1 MKEVYRLN
9 DQGERELALR
19 YDLTIPF
26 AKVVGMNP
34 ERRLPF
40 KRYEIGK
47 VFRDGPIKTGRLRE
61 FVQCDVDIVGV
72 QSVIAEAELMT
83 MAIDAFRK
91 LNLNVCIQYNN
102 RKLLTGLLNTL
113 AVNEQQINDVIL
125 AIDKLD
131 KIGLKGVEGDLEARN
146 LDKATIKQLI
156 ELLASIQNKS
166 LTFISERFPSPLV
179 QEGVIELQELE
190 RYLKAINID
199 SKVRFNPF
207 LARGLNI
214 YTGTIY
220 EVFLSDGSI
229 TSSIGSGGRYDQII
243 GNFLSNDKAYPT
255 VGISFGLDVIYTA
268 MSIGPKGVLQAQP
281 SVDVYIIPLA
291 TDEECLKLARLLRQ
305 EGIRVD
311 MDLTRRKL
319 KKSLNYA
326 NKENI
331 PFVLILGENELK
343 DGVVILKNM
352 KDGCEQNIPLHEV
365 ASSIKTIYN

>member
-1 MKEVYRLN
+1 
-9 DQGERELALR
+9 
-19 YDLTIPF
+19 
-26 AKVVGMNP
+26 MN
-34 ERRLPF
+34 
-40 KRYEIGK
+40 
-47 VFRDGPIKTGRLRE
+47 
-61 FVQCDVDIVGV
+61 
-72 QSVIAEAELMT
+72 
-83 MAIDAFRK
+83 
-91 LNLNVCIQYNN
+91 
-102 RKLLTGLLNTL
+102 
-113 AVNEQQINDVIL
+113 
-125 AIDKLD
+125 
-131 KIGLKGVEGDLEARN
+131 LEARN